1 MSEIGYPRR
10 AAARACGISARTLA
24 RYRQA
29 GKVRGVVQYVE
40 GSGWMRLFTQAD
52 LATICLVRD
61 EQRAKMPKSLH
72 MYLYG
77 PEPDAP
83 NDTSKEIDP

>member
-1 MSEIGYPRR
+1 
-10 AAARACGISARTLA
+10 
-24 RYRQA
+24 
-29 GKVRGVVQYVE
+29 
-40 GSGWMRLFTQAD
+40 MRLFTQAD